1 MRTWQPM
8 NVKKVGI
15 VKDVVQVGGGKVS
28 ATGGDPGEPRK
39 QRPAEL
45 A

>member
-1 MRTWQPM
+1 M